1 MGTLWARTATFE
13 SVKVGDDMPILIKDL
28 FSEAI
33 EPGSPAFVGFAK
45 ELLEKGLRRERVY
58 AEGSSVELVSSSRI
72 ETTDTLT
79 FSGRV
84 TDKRT
89 DAEAGLIDC
98 EVQGVNQSDER
109 VAQLRATVRFELTSS

>member
-1 MGTLWARTATFE
+1 
-13 SVKVGDDMPILIKDL
+13 MPILIKDL
-28 FSEAI
+28 FSEAL
-33 EPGSPAFVGFAK
+33 EPGSPAFIGFAK

-58 AEGSSVELVSSSRI
+58 AEGSSVELVCSGRI

-89 DAEAGLIDC
+89 DAEAGWIDC
-98 EVQGVNQSDER
+98 EVQGVNQSDET

>member
-1 MGTLWARTATFE
+1 
-13 SVKVGDDMPILIKDL
+13 MPILIKDL

-89 DAEAGLIDC
+89 EAEAGFIDC
-98 EVQGVNQSDER
+98 EVQGVNQSDET